1 MDDAAERDLR
11 RMRTALRRKLASFG
25 DFVRGS
31 VVLMKRR
38 CTSPGCRKCA
48 SGECHPTWVFTVSR
62 QGKTH
67 TLYLGGRRRVQ
78 AQQMAENYR
87 RLQGLLEE
95 LADVNLALLT
105 GKPLAQEGG
114 RHGTPGSGA

>member
-11 RMRTALRRKLASFG
+11 RKRTTLRKTLASLG
-25 DFVRGS
+25 SFVRGS

-38 CTSPGCRKCA
+38 CTSPGCSKCA

-62 QGKTH
+62 KGKTH

-114 RHGTPGSGA
+114 RHGTPGAGT